1 MATVTTTPTINS
13 SKNLKINALTF
24 DQIKENIKAHFKQQN
39 EFKDYD
45 FEGSAMSVMLDTL
58 AYTTHYINV
67 YNNLSLSEIFLDS
80 AQLRNSVVSKAKEL
94 NYMPR
99 QRQASIATLSISIND
114 GKDLGASV
122 VVPKNTK
129 FSSEIDGKTY
139 EFVTT
144 DDVHLVKDATTPFL
158 YASQNVPV
166 YQGTF
171 RKQEWTVQTGSQQRF
186 IIENDGIDTRFFT
199 VDIAAQSGSSDIER
213 WTLNEDI
220 TQATSAS
227 RIYFLQEASNGRVE
241 IYFGD
246 GVVGRVPVNDNLI
259 TGEYLVTKGGDS
271 NGCSKFEL
279 VNDIG
284 LISRSKF
291 TVTTV
296 QKAREGSER
305 ESIDSIKLLAP
316 KSFQAQN
323 RAVTVADYEQ
333 LIRKKQGS
341 IETMNIW
348 GGEENVP
355 PEYGKVFICI
365 KPKDAEEVS
374 PATKKRIQDDVLKKY
389 NLVGVT
395 TVIVNPDYT
404 YIDVNTVI
412 TVDMRNSSRDRG
424 QLVTTTEETIKNYF
438 KDDLNTFGTSFRY
451 SRISRKIDDTDSAI
465 ISNRSTVTF
474 SKKFIPDTTQEKT
487 YLVYFNGGVTP
498 KTLLTN
504 KFGFETDDTKGRL
517 IIRDDGVVDSNG
529 YGKLVYAKVQVYK
542 DTDGKLK
549 EAETIIKS
557 DIGQIHYATGVVTL
571 FRSFKFETPVNTNIT
586 MSATPSQNDISSLR
600 NNLLVAGENIK
611 VTLEELSLK
620 TS

>member
-186 IIENDGIDTRFFT
+186 IIENDGVDTRFFT
-199 VDIAAQSGSSDIER
+199 VDIAAQAGSSDIER

-395 TVIVNPDYT
+395 PVIVNPDYT

-498 KTLLTN
+498 KTLITN

-517 IIRDDGVVDSNG
+517 RIRDDGVVDSNG
-529 YGKLVYAKVQVYK
+529 YGKLVYTKVQVYK

-557 DIGQIHYATGVVTL
+557 DIGQIHYATGVIT
-571 FRSFKFETPVNTNIT
+571 FRSFQFVAPANTTIT
-586 MSATPSQNDISSLR
+586 MTATPSQNDIDSLR
-600 NNLLVAGENIK
+600 NNLLVAGDNIK
-611 VTLEELSLK
+611 VTLEELQLRK
-620 TS
+620 E